1 MAWKWFWNTETKY
14 YDGEI
19 TRDTDWGGDAST
31 GNQPVSGG
39 RVQEWLKTN
48 INGRYGFLNMRFNE
62 SESMYYIEC
71 FTSEDDYKKYESDKS
86 AHENLLL
93 QSVQIPISTI
103 EGDTFTATL
112 KTSLR
117 NDADIVI
124 TDDKFEIPLNYRS
137 IKISQIGNENANYTG
152 TLVVERSTDG
162 KLWSEVATIPNILVS
177 KELNDVN
184 TYQNVEIGSY
194 LTQGKQL
201 VRVRATYDYTKD
213 DGTIRT
219 VTSGNV
225 VIGASVNKTRLE
237 LVLRTNYEQPI
248 PSKDVNGNANPF
260 SVTYGVYGSV
270 KKTMYVR
277 ITGSTGVVT
286 EEPLAYELGAE
297 VDSTNK
303 TISVAEDAAYGYMT
317 HGIKKVEAWL
327 ECDNGLGETL
337 KSDVL
342 VNRFMVVNPDTPN
355 ANLTKPY
362 LMLQNVD
369 SEIDNFVQA
378 EVAEYAVYSPSGEDV
393 NVAFLL
399 TEYAKDYESTGA
411 PEYFRLETSVK
422 PNTANSLLTTVEIE
436 AENDADALDIYNT
449 YFRVRRIVGDTS
461 TDFMR
466 ESMGEASYLVQ
477 VDNTNAFTPV
487 TGATFLLNPKVR
499 NNNEENPLRILNAKN
514 NNAEVESVWTNAD
527 LINGMWVTA
536 SDGQKVL
543 RIMAGSTL
551 EIKKNVWSQFLTNP
565 NSSLTFEIDCKVSN
579 VTNTTDPIISMFSG
593 SVNDFKGLKMNAL
606 EGWLMNGS
614 NRTKND
620 CLFAWDE
627 DVRTHFSFNLN
638 HQVTPNK
645 GDVRYSAE
653 DASKANGSFALARV
667 LVNGDC
673 VREMKYS
680 TTDVEEWGA
689 TQNSSI
695 IIGNSGADID
705 IYSIRMYEGKQL
717 EMVDIMNRNYKAS
730 LPTAAAKVEL
740 DRKNNLLEG
749 GRISL
754 EKSKNAGL
762 NCMVWHGVLPYKND
776 SSEQTGWYEYFRYDE
791 YGNYLPELS
800 GTNCKATKSLSVKGQ
815 GSTAKTYYDWNQQ
828 DDNSKIKATIQVA
841 LGDFHESI
849 NVRVE
854 GNVAY
859 IKGGNLGKNFPLEET
874 EVEYPYSNGM
884 VTVPDG
890 WIDGNG
896 KYRGMGYMVAEGTSL
911 AQKKVIKINYAS
923 SMQSH
928 LIGACTTYDLL
939 HRKVVGATP
948 LQQNVPTAVSA
959 KHMEPFMLFNEDGG
973 ATYFKGMGTYG
984 AGKADKAS
992 WGFVKKKMPMY
1003 ALIEGSDNNYPMTGF
1018 RVPFDKNTAVYSCE
1032 DEGWLYNGQQS
1043 WDFDLGNTFDLEGS
1057 TDEDGY
1063 SYMMSDKYKEAPT
1076 KLVRDK
1082 WADIHNFIY
1091 LHSSNLKY
1099 YDGTFAQ
1106 FKNSKEAEDVNF
1118 KYWCTADSNL
1128 YLYRYDYIN
1137 KEWIHSGLLNRDT
1150 YKQVSLKSD
1159 VMTAKAY
1166 TTWVNG
1172 GTGDYDALNEAF
1184 IAARVAHMR
1193 KYLKFF
1199 FNEKSLQFCY
1209 CYVLGL
1215 MAGTDNSDKNTYYK
1229 IDPYAVSIP
1238 QDNDFASWFANQYG
1252 KSFDFSAI
1260 HQVEMDGDDMDSILR
1275 TNNNSHQTKP
1285 YYIDRLH
1292 PYADDNPNEC
1302 LYEGMNNQLFNFVER
1317 AYEGTHELSAV
1328 MNELMIAA
1336 TELITDEDVKNGLV
1350 GGKSLW
1356 GFFNKYFF
1364 NVQRYFPQIAYLEQA
1379 RIRYEFPELLGYIS
1393 SGGGAR
1399 SIRPI
1404 TQSLGSQLQNELQYV
1419 NQRVIYMTSYAGFGA
1434 WGGDTTHSI
1443 GLADANETF
1452 GFMPAALPDGSAAS
1466 YTFTIKPHQYIYPS
1480 FYEGQTF
1487 TQTHKRTSPK
1497 ETCTFSFTQ
1506 SYTSGDTGVGI
1517 CGVNY
1522 ISDLGNLTNMSITT
1536 ALIIGGKRLT
1546 NVQSTYNGGC
1556 FRPSSITL
1564 NALNIRE
1571 LYLEPRGVNIS
1582 LDCSGLIRMSSL
1594 IASWNVSSIIVP
1606 ESSNLKKIHFS
1617 NSMKKLK
1624 LENVPNLETYTFVP
1638 SIRYGNFI
1646 EFYIG
1651 KNVGTN
1657 TGLSFKNEVF
1667 ALYQNQINSGNKLQ
1681 SIHVENIDWDNF
1693 DAEALAWLAD
1703 RPTCELYGRIG
1714 IAEGSNEYQTAVTW
1728 DMKNKF
1734 IKKFGDIDTGNG
1746 DLTLEYRK
1754 RNFEA
1759 STAKIKGNFF
1769 VDDYIV
1775 RDKGYNDV
1783 ETFDFSVTPES
1794 TYMNTQTKIQF
1805 SLEGGNTSAYSM
1817 SADGK
1822 LSVNV
1827 YQLSDKQ
1834 NFATIKAAVTQYEN
1848 GSFVTENVTKKIE
1861 IWLRPAQL
1869 GDVVYYDGSYS
1880 SVDEYDSIEKTVVG
1894 VCCYVAPRYTDTT
1907 SEHNRGDIVD
1917 ELFDPNDIMQRL
1929 MVSVDYVGSQ
1939 KTYEGRT
1946 TVVWQGGV
1954 YTFNSSQKTDDLHTT
1969 KADGTIQPARMNGKD
1984 LAVIEPLI
1992 EYREF
1997 GTTGDAISDSTF
2009 RSESS
2014 ELEILNNGFVVKP
2027 ATYVAFDSLA
2037 YGEPSDYKNR
2047 RTLQNSDSEWY
2058 ACVSDYYKRFANGVN
2073 MVHSSYAAML
2083 KIIAHRNSIIRGE
2096 GTSYI
2101 DNFKDENGVPMYI
2114 GLFKPSTEN
2123 RTSTSDNVADSVIS
2137 VWSYFKETYGETNWF
2152 KWGQLLFPVFSA
2164 AYEYEPSV
2172 KKNDV
2177 LLDKFKANNWFL
2189 PSGHIMA
2196 RFYWYKSKG
2205 NDSTQNIFSKAI
2217 KKGVMK
2223 EFANSGYHAIPV
2235 RFMWHTWYQVN
2246 FGNGKSGMTGR
2257 YETFQCRPI
2266 CAF

>member
-1 MAWKWFWNTETKY
+1 MVVTEGSFKVGFNFRAVRNSNGQQLNEGALGTLTIQRSTNNGVNW
-14 YDGEI
+14 DVVGTIHNALRSREPDDTTTTQDIDLGEYLVQ
-19 TRDTDWGGDAST
+19 
-31 GNQPVSGG
+31 GNQM
-39 RVQEWLKTN
+39 L
-48 INGRYGFLNMRFNE
+48 
-62 SESMYYIEC
+62 
-71 FTSEDDYKKYESDKS
+71 
-86 AHENLLL
+86 
-93 QSVQIPISTI
+93 
-103 EGDTFTATL
+103 
-112 KTSLR
+112 
-117 NDADIVI
+117 
-124 TDDKFEIPLNYRS
+124 
-137 IKISQIGNENANYTG
+137 
-152 TLVVERSTDG
+152 
-162 KLWSEVATIPNILVS
+162 
-177 KELNDVN
+177 
-184 TYQNVEIGSY
+184 
-194 LTQGKQL
+194 
-201 VRVRATYDYTKD
+201 RVRASYEYE
-213 DGTIRT
+213 DGI
-219 VTSGNV
+219 SGEKRNV
-225 VIGASVNKTRLE
+225 VSSWVTVGASVTKTRLE

-270 KKTMYVR
+270 KKTLYVR
-277 ITGSTGVVT
+277 ILGSTGITT

-303 TISVAEDAAYGYMT
+303 TISVVEDAAYGYMT
-317 HGIKKVEAWL
+317 HGVKKVEAWL

-337 KSDVL
+337 KSEVL

-355 ANLTKPY
+355 ADLTKPY

-378 EVAEYAVYSPSGEDV
+378 EIAEYAVYSPSGEDV

-399 TEYAKDYESTGA
+399 TEYARDYESTGA

-449 YFRVRRIVGDTS
+449 YFRVRRLVGEVS

-466 ESMGEASYLVQ
+466 ESTGEASYLVQ

-551 EIKKNVWSQFLTNP
+551 EIKKNVWAQFLTNP

-579 VTNTTDPIISMFSG
+579 VTNTTDPIINMFSG

-800 GTNCKATKSLSVKGQ
+800 GTNCKETKSLSVKGQ

-849 NVRVE
+849 SVRVE
-854 GNVAY
+854 GSVAY

-948 LQQNVPTAVSA
+948 LQQHVPTAVSA

-984 AGKADKAS
+984 AGKADKVS

-1018 RVPFDKNTAVYSCE
+1018 RVPFDRLTAVYNCE

-1063 SYMMSDKYKEAPT
+1063 SYVMSDKYKEAPT

-1091 LHSSNLKY
+1091 LHSGNLKY

-1137 KEWIHSGLLNRDT
+1137 KEWIHSGLLDGED

-1166 TTWVNG
+1166 TTWVSG

-1193 KYLKFF
+1193 KYIKFF

-1209 CYVLGL
+1209 CYVLSL
-1215 MAGTDNSDKNTYYK
+1215 LAGTDNSDKNTYYK

-1238 QDNDFASWFANQYG
+1238 QDNEFASWFADQYG
-1252 KSFDFSAI
+1252 KDFDFSAI

-1292 PYADDNPNEC
+1292 PYADNAPTEC

-1364 NVQRYFPQIAYLEQA
+1364 NIQRYFPQIAYLEQA

-1452 GFMPAALPDGSAAS
+1452 GFMPAAMPDGSAAS

-1522 ISDLGNLTNMSITT
+1522 ISDLGDLGNISITT
-1536 ALIIGGKRLT
+1536 AMVVGGKRLQ
-1546 NVQSTYNGGC
+1546 VLSANGKHEG
-1556 FRPSSITL
+1556 FKPTSITI
-1564 NALNIRE
+1564 NAKHL
-1571 LYLEPRGVNIS
+1571 LQLEIGPRGNS
-1582 LDCSGLIRMSSL
+1582 LAIDCSNLIRASL
-1594 IASWNVSSIIVP
+1594 IHLDWNVNKVVFP
-1606 ESSNLKKIHFS
+1606 ESYNLTQLRIMCNLTSFVI
-1617 NSMKKLK
+1617 N
-1624 LENVPNLETYTFVP
+1624 NTPNLNYVRHINIASRFGKYT
-1638 SIRYGNFI
+1638 NF
-1646 EFYIG
+1646 YVG
-1651 KNVGTN
+1651 KNVGTKTN
-1657 TGLSFKNEVF
+1657 YSF
-1667 ALYQNQINSGNKLQ
+1667 Q
-1681 SIHVENIDWDNF
+1681 
-1693 DAEALAWLAD
+1693 
-1703 RPTCELYGRIG
+1703 
-1714 IAEGSNEYQTAVTW
+1714 
-1728 DMKNKF
+1728 
-1734 IKKFGDIDTGNG
+1734 
-1746 DLTLEYRK
+1746 
-1754 RNFEA
+1754 
-1759 STAKIKGNFF
+1759 
-1769 VDDYIV
+1769 
-1775 RDKGYNDV
+1775 
-1783 ETFDFSVTPES
+1783 
-1794 TYMNTQTKIQF
+1794 
-1805 SLEGGNTSAYSM
+1805 
-1817 SADGK
+1817 
-1822 LSVNV
+1822 
-1827 YQLSDKQ
+1827 
-1834 NFATIKAAVTQYEN
+1834 
-1848 GSFVTENVTKKIE
+1848 
-1861 IWLRPAQL
+1861 
-1869 GDVVYYDGSYS
+1869 
-1880 SVDEYDSIEKTVVG
+1880 
-1894 VCCYVAPRYTDTT
+1894 
-1907 SEHNRGDIVD
+1907 
-1917 ELFDPNDIMQRL
+1917 
-1929 MVSVDYVGSQ
+1929 
-1939 KTYEGRT
+1939 
-1946 TVVWQGGV
+1946 
-1954 YTFNSSQKTDDLHTT
+1954 
-1969 KADGTIQPARMNGKD
+1969 
-1984 LAVIEPLI
+1984 
-1992 EYREF
+1992 
-1997 GTTGDAISDSTF
+1997 
-2009 RSESS
+2009 
-2014 ELEILNNGFVVKP
+2014 
-2027 ATYVAFDSLA
+2027 
-2037 YGEPSDYKNR
+2037 
-2047 RTLQNSDSEWY
+2047 
-2058 ACVSDYYKRFANGVN
+2058 
-2073 MVHSSYAAML
+2073 
-2083 KIIAHRNSIIRGE
+2083 
-2096 GTSYI
+2096 
-2101 DNFKDENGVPMYI
+2101 
-2114 GLFKPSTEN
+2114 
-2123 RTSTSDNVADSVIS
+2123 
-2137 VWSYFKETYGETNWF
+2137 
-2152 KWGQLLFPVFSA
+2152 
-2164 AYEYEPSV
+2164 
-2172 KKNDV
+2172 
-2177 LLDKFKANNWFL
+2177 
-2189 PSGHIMA
+2189 
-2196 RFYWYKSKG
+2196 
-2205 NDSTQNIFSKAI
+2205 
-2217 KKGVMK
+2217 
-2223 EFANSGYHAIPV
+2223 
-2235 RFMWHTWYQVN
+2235 
-2246 FGNGKSGMTGR
+2246 
-2257 YETFQCRPI
+2257 
-2266 CAF
+2266 

>member
-14 YDGEI
+14 YDEEI
-19 TRDTDWGGDAST
+19 TRDTDWGGDEST
-31 GNQPVSGG
+31 DKQPVSGG
-39 RVQEWLKTN
+39 RVQEWLKN
-48 INGRYGFLNMRFNE
+48 EINGKYGVIRVSKETDQYSYYSLEMFSTKEDEALYDSDNE
-62 SESMYYIEC
+62 
-71 FTSEDDYKKYESDKS
+71 TYKDRMTKVTIPIP
-86 AHENLLL
+86 
-93 QSVQIPISTI
+93 SVQGEPYSAYLTTPIPQNDLVVAEDSFKVGFNFRAVRNSNGQQLN
-103 EGDTFTATL
+103 EGAL
-112 KTSLR
+112 
-117 NDADIVI
+117 
-124 TDDKFEIPLNYRS
+124 
-137 IKISQIGNENANYTG
+137 G
-152 TLVVERSTDG
+152 TLTIQRSTNNGVNWDVIG
-162 KLWSEVATIPNILVS
+162 TIPNALRSVEPDDTTTTQDIDLGEYLV
-177 KELNDVN
+177 
-184 TYQNVEIGSY
+184 
-194 LTQGKQL
+194 QGNQML
-201 VRVRATYDYTKD
+201 RVRASYEYEDS
-213 DGTIRT
+213 I
-219 VTSGNV
+219 SGEKRNV
-225 VIGASVNKTRLE
+225 VSSWVTVGASVTKTRLE

-260 SVTYGVYGSV
+260 SITYGVYGSV
-270 KKTMYVR
+270 KKTLYVR
-277 ITGSTGVVT
+277 ILGSTGITT

-317 HGIKKVEAWL
+317 HGVKKVEAWL

-342 VNRFMVVNPDTPN
+342 INRFMVVNPDTPN
-355 ANLTKPY
+355 ADLAKPY
-362 LMLQNVD
+362 LLLQNVD

-378 EVAEYAVYSPSGEDV
+378 EIAQYAVYSPSGEDV

-399 TEYAKDYESTGA
+399 TEYARDYESTGA

-449 YFRVRRIVGDTS
+449 YFRVRRIVGDAS

-466 ESMGEASYLVQ
+466 ESTGETSYLVQ

-543 RIMAGSTL
+543 RIMAGTTL
-551 EIKKNVWSQFLTNP
+551 EIKKNVWAQFLTNP

-579 VTNTTDPIISMFSG
+579 VTNTTDPIVNMFSG

-705 IYSIRMYEGKQL
+705 IYSIRIYEGKQL
-717 EMVDIMNRNYKAS
+717 EMIDIMNRNYKAS

-849 NVRVE
+849 SVRVE
-854 GNVAY
+854 GDVAY

-874 EVEYPYSNGM
+874 EVEYPYANGM

-896 KYRGMGYMVAEGTSL
+896 KYRGMGYMVSEGTSL

-948 LQQNVPTAVSA
+948 LQQHVPTAVSA
-959 KHMEPFMLFNEDGG
+959 KHMEPFMFFNEDGG

-984 AGKADKAS
+984 AGKADKIS
-992 WGFVKKKMPMY
+992 WGFTKKKMPMY

-1043 WDFDLGNTFDLEGS
+1043 WDFDLGNAFDLEGS

-1063 SYMMSDKYKEAPT
+1063 SYIMSDKYKEAPT
-1076 KLVRDK
+1076 KLIRDK

-1137 KEWIHSGLLNRDT
+1137 KEWIHSGLLDGET

-1166 TTWVNG
+1166 TTWVSG
-1172 GTGDYDALNEAF
+1172 GTGDYEALNEAF

-1193 KYLKFF
+1193 KYIKFF

-1209 CYVLGL
+1209 CYVLSL
-1215 MAGTDNSDKNTYYK
+1215 LAGTDNSDKNTYYK

-1238 QDNDFASWFANQYG
+1238 QDNEFASWFADQYG
-1252 KSFDFSAI
+1252 KDFDFSAI
-1260 HQVEMDGDDMDSILR
+1260 HQVTMDGDDMDSILR

-1452 GFMPAALPDGSAAS
+1452 GFMPAAMPDGSAAS

-1522 ISDLGNLTNMSITT
+1522 ISDLGDLYNVSVTT
-1536 ALIIGGKRLT
+1536 AMIISGKRLT
-1546 NVQSTYNGGC
+1546 RIQVRKTGGA
-1556 FRPSSITL
+1556 FRPNSVII
-1564 NALNIRE
+1564 NAVNIKLLNIERTTHGVG
-1571 LYLEPRGVNIS
+1571 LDLSKLLRLEEVTV
-1582 LDCSGLIRMSSL
+1582 LDTI
-1594 IASWNVSSIIVP
+1594 SSIIFP
-1606 ESSNLKKIHFS
+1606 ESSNLKVLKLSSPIS
-1617 NSMKKLK
+1617 SIKLK
-1624 LENVPNLETYTFVP
+1624 NLPNLRTLTSNNNAYIHARITDL
-1638 SIRYGNFI
+1638 
-1646 EFYIG
+1646 YIG

-1657 TGLSFKNEVF
+1657 TNFKDRYNYIKSTYDAKTSYTV
-1667 ALYQNQINSGNKLQ
+1667 KLQ
-1681 SIHVENIDWDNF
+1681 SVHIEDIDWKDV
-1693 DAEALAWLAD
+1693 DVEMLDWLSD
-1703 RPTCELYGRIG
+1703 TPTCELYGRIG
-1714 IAEGSNEYQTAVTW
+1714 IAEGTNEYQTAVTW

-1794 TYMNTQTKIQF
+1794 QYMNTQTKIQF

-1817 SADGK
+1817 NADGK

-1848 GSFVTENVTKKIE
+1848 GSLVTENVTKKIE
-1861 IWLRPAQL
+1861 IWLRPAQV
-1869 GDVVYYDGSYS
+1869 GDVVYYDGSYG
-1880 SVDEYDSIEKTVVG
+1880 DYDDYDGAKTIVG
-1894 VCCYVAPRYTDTT
+1894 VCCYIAPRNKDG
-1907 SEHNRGDIVD
+1907 SIFEGR
-1917 ELFDPNDIMQRL
+1917 FDVNDVQQRL
-1929 MVSVDYVGSQ
+1929 MLSAHP
-1939 KTYEGRT
+1939 KETK
-1946 TVVWQGGV
+1946 VWGITSRGL
-1954 YTFNSSQKTDDLHTT
+1954 NSTDDLQTY
-1969 KADGTIQPARMNGKD
+1969 DNSGKE
-1984 LAVIEPLI
+1984 LVI
-1992 EYREF
+1992 
-1997 GTTGDAISDSTF
+1997 S
-2009 RSESS
+2009 
-2014 ELEILNNGFVVKP
+2014 K
-2027 ATYVAFDSLA
+2027 
-2037 YGEPSDYKNR
+2037 
-2047 RTLQNSDSEWY
+2047 
-2058 ACVSDYYKRFANGVN
+2058 NGVN
-2073 MVHSSYAAML
+2073 LQNTPLARKPNNISGNILTESNFISNDDDSLLDDGFAPQESKNAFGDGLSYNESSQEKQGRTITGKNDWEYLLSDFYKGKTGKMINNGYASTL
-2083 KIIAHRNSIIRGE
+2083 KIIHHRNGYISPDND
-2096 GTSYI
+2096 GTSLI
-2101 DNFKDENGVPMYI
+2101 DNFTNSDGSRMNI
-2114 GLFKPSTEN
+2114 HLFKPMKREMVSELFSLSECITAVQAYFRDEYQSTN
-2123 RTSTSDNVADSVIS
+2123 PN
-2137 VWSYFKETYGETNWF
+2137 
-2152 KWGQLLFPVFSA
+2152 KWQQLLYPAASSA
-2164 AYEYEPSV
+2164 YAYEPIV
-2172 KKNDV
+2172 KTKEKLSEKFV
-2177 LLDKFKANNWFL
+2177 LHNWFL
-2189 PSGHIMA
+2189 PPVGIIARMA
-2196 RFYWYKSKG
+2196 WYNIKEQRFKKVLDAGIITLDGSYSSITTETERSYHRF
-2205 NDSTQNIFSKAI
+2205 NISQLRI
-2217 KKGVMK
+2217 YG
-2223 EFANSGYHAIPV
+2223 
-2235 RFMWHTWYQVN
+2235 QVN
-2246 FGNGKSGMTGR
+2246 FYGDVVHPM
-2257 YETFQCRPI
+2257 

>member
-14 YDGEI
+14 YDEEI
-19 TRDTDWGGDAST
+19 TRDTDWGGDEST
-31 GNQPVSGG
+31 GGLAVSGG
-39 RVQEWLKTN
+39 RVQAWLKN
-48 INGRYGFLNMRFNE
+48 EINGKFGIIRMSSTINE
-62 SESMYYIEC
+62 QNFYSLEMFS
-71 FTSEDDYKKYESDKS
+71 TKEDEELYDSDNEKYADLVRK
-86 AHENLLL
+86 
-93 QSVQIPISTI
+93 VTIPISTVQ
-103 EGDTFTATL
+103 GDSFTAMLSTKL
-112 KTSLR
+112 PQ
-117 NDADIVI
+117 NNIVV
-124 TDDKFEIPLNYRS
+124 TDGKLEVGFNYRS
-137 IKISQIGNENANYTG
+137 IRYTQGQASNEGALG
-152 TLVVERSTDG
+152 TLNIQRSTNNGSTWDSVG
-162 KLWSEVATIPNILVS
+162 SIPNVLRSNEPTDTTTMQEVD
-177 KELNDVN
+177 L
-184 TYQNVEIGSY
+184 GGF

-201 VRVRATYDYTKD
+201 IRVRASYEYEDTASGDKKTMNS
-213 DGTIRT
+213 TW
-219 VTSGNV
+219 VT
-225 VIGASVNKTRLE
+225 IGASVTQTSLK
-237 LVLRTNYEQPI
+237 LVLMSNYEQPI
-248 PSKDVNGNANPF
+248 PSKDVNGNVNPF

-270 KKTMYVR
+270 KKTLYVR

-286 EEPLAYELGAE
+286 EEPLSYDLGAD

-303 TISVAEDAAYGYMT
+303 TISVMEDAAYGYMT
-317 HGIKKVEAWL
+317 HGVKKVEAWL

-355 ANLTKPY
+355 ADLTKPY
-362 LMLQNVD
+362 LLLQNVD

-378 EVAEYAVYSPSGEDV
+378 EVAQYAVYSPSGEDV

-399 TEYAKDYESTGA
+399 TEYARDYESTGA
-411 PEYFRLETSVK
+411 SEYFRLETSVK

-449 YFRVRRIVGDTS
+449 YFRVRRIVGDVS

-466 ESMGEASYLVQ
+466 ESTGETSYLVQ

-543 RIMAGSTL
+543 RIMAGTTL
-551 EIKKNVWSQFLTNP
+551 EIKKNVWAQFLTNP
-565 NSSLTFEIDCKVSN
+565 NSSLTFDIDCKVSN
-579 VTNTTDPIISMFSG
+579 VTNTTDPIINMFSG

-791 YGNYLPELS
+791 YGNYLPEFS
-800 GTNCKATKSLSVKGQ
+800 GTNCKETKSLSVKGQ

-841 LGDFHESI
+841 IDNFHNSFEIS
-849 NVRVE
+849 E
-854 GNVAY
+854 PYEKDGKQYVA
-859 IKGGNLGKNFPLEET
+859 IIGGNLGKNFPLEET
-874 EVEYPYSNGM
+874 EGEYPYENGY

-896 KYRGMGYMVAEGTSL
+896 KYRGMGYMVAEGTPL

-939 HRKVVGATP
+939 HRRVVGATP
-948 LQQNVPTAVSA
+948 LQQHVPTAVSA
-959 KHMEPFMLFNEDGG
+959 KHMEPFMFFNEDGG

-984 AGKADKAS
+984 AGKADKVS

-1057 TDEDGY
+1057 NDEDGY
-1063 SYMMSDKYKEAPT
+1063 SYIMSDKYKEAPT

-1091 LHSSNLKY
+1091 LHSGNLKY

-1137 KEWIHSGLLNRDT
+1137 KEWIHSGLLDGED

-1166 TTWVNG
+1166 TTWVSG
-1172 GTGDYDALNEAF
+1172 GTGDYEALNEAF

-1193 KYLKFF
+1193 KYIKFF

-1209 CYVLGL
+1209 CYVLSL
-1215 MAGTDNSDKNTYYK
+1215 LAGTDNSDKNTYYK

-1238 QDNDFASWFANQYG
+1238 QDNEFASWFAAEYG
-1252 KSFDFSAI
+1252 KDFDFSAI
-1260 HQVEMDGDDMDSILR
+1260 HQVTMDGDDMDSILR

-1292 PYADDNPNEC
+1292 PYADDNLNEC

-1419 NQRVIYMTSYAGFGA
+1419 NQRVIYMTSFAGFGA

-1497 ETCTFSFTQ
+1497 DTCTFSFTQ

-1522 ISDLGNLTNMSITT
+1522 ISDLGDLGNMSITT
-1536 ALIIGGKRLT
+1536 ALIISGKRLT
-1546 NVQSTYNGGC
+1546 KINASYISGY
-1556 FRPSSITL
+1556 FRPSSVSVNSTNVTYLRILKPGSDIEL
-1564 NALNIRE
+1564 N
-1571 LYLEPRGVNIS
+1571 
-1582 LDCSGLIRMSSL
+1582 CSNLIRL
-1594 IASWNVSSIIVP
+1594 TNLETGWSIQKVIFP
-1606 ESSNLKKIHFS
+1606 ESSNLKEI
-1617 NSMKKLK
+1617 KLDTYIFDFNIK
-1624 LENVPNLETYTFVP
+1624 NIPNLRLFQPNKARLVN
-1638 SIRYGNFI
+1638 IQRV
-1646 EFYIG
+1646 YIG
-1651 KNVGTN
+1651 ENVGTN
-1657 TGLSFKNEVF
+1657 TNYSFEGFVKEI
-1667 ALYQNQINSGNKLQ
+1667 YSRQNNNYHTLTN
-1681 SIHVENIDWDNF
+1681 IHVENIDWANI
-1693 DAEALAWLAD
+1693 DAEMVSWLSD
-1703 RPTCELYGRIG
+1703 TPTCELYGRIG
-1714 IAEGSNEYQTAVTW
+1714 IAEGTNEYQTAVTW
-1728 DMKNKF
+1728 DLKNKF

-1746 DLTLEYRK
+1746 DLTLDYRK

-1805 SLEGGNTSAYSM
+1805 SLEDGSTEAYSM

-1848 GSFVTENVTKKIE
+1848 GSFVTESLSKKIE
-1861 IWLRPAQL
+1861 IWNRPAQV
-1869 GDVVYYDGSYS
+1869 GDVVYYDGSYGS
-1880 SVDEYDSIEKTVVG
+1880 AEEYDEGGKTAVG
-1894 VCCYVAPRYTDTT
+1894 VCYYIAPRNADG
-1907 SEHNRGDIVD
+1907 SINAAFHN
-1917 ELFDPNDIMQRL
+1917 PNDKMTRL
-1929 MVSVDYVGSQ
+1929 AFGLKYLVASSDTITYDRWYGGPDSFLGSDSRGIYYIDETGVRKGLSIDEGKTTIYDIPNNRNLLFSPTSGVNCSEDSFRDYSDFGMTNDGFKPFAADTVFGDGFAYKESVELVNERTVNALIADLASDQYKNGEVINSGYA
-1939 KTYEGRT
+1939 KT
-1946 TVVWQGGV
+1946 
-1954 YTFNSSQKTDDLHTT
+1954 LHTIAFRNKILQKGFKELGLESDT
-1969 KADGTIQPARMNGKD
+1969 KHFHIPRGENEIYELVQAMSNLEEWVKSADGLSETVYFRKWTELYFPYASICYAYQPSNLKNGETLSEKLKKHNWFAATTGLHARMVYYLYDVKNNPKKLRVDGIFK
-1984 LAVIEPLI
+1984 PLI
-1992 EYREF
+1992 DKGVFEPPLWE
-1997 GTTGDAISDSTF
+1997 DNEAIALAGSTELNTDSF
-2009 RSESS
+2009 
-2014 ELEILNNGFVVKP
+2014 NVV
-2027 ATYVAFDSLA
+2027 
-2037 YGEPSDYKNR
+2037 
-2047 RTLQNSDSEWY
+2047 
-2058 ACVSDYYKRFANGVN
+2058 
-2073 MVHSSYAAML
+2073 
-2083 KIIAHRNSIIRGE
+2083 
-2096 GTSYI
+2096 YI
-2101 DNFKDENGVPMYI
+2101 DNGSISNSPKGTTRRI
-2114 GLFKPSTEN
+2114 WAT
-2123 RTSTSDNVADSVIS
+2123 VA
-2137 VWSYFKETYGETNWF
+2137 F
-2152 KWGQLLFPVFSA
+2152 
-2164 AYEYEPSV
+2164 
-2172 KKNDV
+2172 
-2177 LLDKFKANNWFL
+2177 
-2189 PSGHIMA
+2189 
-2196 RFYWYKSKG
+2196 
-2205 NDSTQNIFSKAI
+2205 
-2217 KKGVMK
+2217 
-2223 EFANSGYHAIPV
+2223 
-2235 RFMWHTWYQVN
+2235 
-2246 FGNGKSGMTGR
+2246 
-2257 YETFQCRPI
+2257 
-2266 CAF
+2266 

>member
-14 YDGEI
+14 YDEEI
-19 TRDTDWGGDAST
+19 TRDTDWGGDEST
-31 GNQPVSGG
+31 NNQPVSGG
-39 RVQEWLKTN
+39 RVQEWLKN
-48 INGRYGFLNMRFNE
+48 EINGKYGVIRISKETDQYSYYSLEMFSTKEDEALYDSNNE
-62 SESMYYIEC
+62 
-71 FTSEDDYKKYESDKS
+71 TYKDRMTKVTIPIP
-86 AHENLLL
+86 
-93 QSVQIPISTI
+93 SVQGEPYSAYLTTPTPQNDLVVAEDSFKVGFNFRAVRNSNGQQLN
-103 EGDTFTATL
+103 EGAL
-112 KTSLR
+112 
-117 NDADIVI
+117 
-124 TDDKFEIPLNYRS
+124 
-137 IKISQIGNENANYTG
+137 G
-152 TLVVERSTDG
+152 TLTIQRSTNNGVNWDVVG
-162 KLWSEVATIPNILVS
+162 TIPNALRSMEPDDTTTTQDVDLGEYLV
-177 KELNDVN
+177 
-184 TYQNVEIGSY
+184 
-194 LTQGKQL
+194 QGNQML
-201 VRVRATYDYTKD
+201 RVRASYEYEDS
-213 DGTIRT
+213 I
-219 VTSGNV
+219 SGEKRNV
-225 VIGASVNKTRLE
+225 VSSWVTVGASVTKTRLE

-248 PSKDVNGNANPF
+248 PSKDVNGNVNPF

-286 EEPLAYELGAE
+286 EEPLSYELGAE

-303 TISVAEDAAYGYMT
+303 TISVVEDAAYGYMT
-317 HGIKKVEAWL
+317 HGVKKVEAWL

-355 ANLTKPY
+355 ADLTKPY

-378 EVAEYAVYSPSGEDV
+378 EVAQYAVYSPSGEDV

-399 TEYAKDYESTGA
+399 TEYAKDYETSGA

-449 YFRVRRIVGDTS
+449 YFRVRRIVGDVS

-466 ESMGEASYLVQ
+466 ESTGETSYLVQ

-551 EIKKNVWSQFLTNP
+551 EIKKNVWAQFLTNP

-579 VTNTTDPIISMFSG
+579 VTNTTDPIINMFSG

-717 EMVDIMNRNYKAS
+717 EMIDIMNRNYKAS

-740 DRKNNLLEG
+740 DRNNNLLEG

-776 SSEQTGWYEYFRYDE
+776 SSEQTGWYEYFRYDAQ
-791 YGNYLPELS
+791 GNYLPELS
-800 GTNCKATKSLSVKGQ
+800 GTNCKETKSLSVKGQ

-849 NVRVE
+849 SVRVE

-874 EVEYPYSNGM
+874 EVEYPYANGM

-959 KHMEPFMLFNEDGG
+959 KHMEPFMFFNEDGG

-984 AGKADKAS
+984 AGKADKVS

-1063 SYMMSDKYKEAPT
+1063 SYNMSDKYKEAPT
-1076 KLVRDK
+1076 KLIRDK

-1091 LHSSNLKY
+1091 LHSGNLKY

-1137 KEWIHSGLLNRDT
+1137 KEWIHSGLLDGED

-1166 TTWVNG
+1166 TTWVSG
-1172 GTGDYDALNEAF
+1172 GTGDYEALNEAF

-1193 KYLKFF
+1193 KYIKFF

-1209 CYVLGL
+1209 CYVLSL
-1215 MAGTDNSDKNTYYK
+1215 LAGTDNSDKNTYYK

-1238 QDNDFASWFANQYG
+1238 QDNEFASWFTDQYG
-1252 KSFDFSAI
+1252 KDFDFSAI

-1328 MNELMIAA
+1328 MNEIMIAA

-1364 NVQRYFPQIAYLEQA
+1364 NIQRYFPQIAYLEQA

-1452 GFMPAALPDGSAAS
+1452 GFMPAAMPDGSAAS

-1522 ISDLGNLTNMSITT
+1522 ISDLGDLGNISITT
-1536 ALIIGGKRLT
+1536 AMVVGGKRLQALSAIADYAGFKPT
-1546 NVQSTYNGGC
+1546 
-1556 FRPSSITL
+1556 SITI
-1564 NALNIRE
+1564 NAKHLLQLKIAPRGNGLTVDCSNLIRASSLYFDRNVVKVIFPESYNLTE
-1571 LYLEPRGVNIS
+1571 LYLMSNLASFVINNTPN
-1582 LDCSGLIRMSSL
+1582 LNYIRHAN
-1594 IASWNVSSIIVP
+1594 IAS
-1606 ESSNLKKIHFS
+1606 
-1617 NSMKKLK
+1617 
-1624 LENVPNLETYTFVP
+1624 
-1638 SIRYGNFI
+1638 RYGNYTD
-1646 EFYIG
+1646 FYVG
-1651 KNVGTN
+1651 KNVGTKTN
-1657 TGLSFKNEVF
+1657 YSFQWFVE
-1667 ALYQNQINSGNKLQ
+1667 AIINSKSTRLQ

-1693 DAEALAWLAD
+1693 DAEALSWLSE

-1714 IAEGSNEYQTAVTW
+1714 IAEGTNEYQTAVTW
-1728 DMKNKF
+1728 DLKNKF
-1734 IKKFGDIDTGNG
+1734 IKEFGDIDTGNG
-1746 DLTLEYRK
+1746 DLTLDYRK

-1759 STAKIKGNFF
+1759 STAKIKGQFF

-1775 RDKGYNDV
+1775 RDMGYNDV

-1794 TYMNTQTKIQF
+1794 QYMNTQTNIQF

-1861 IWLRPAQL
+1861 IWNRPAQL
-1869 GDVVYYDGSYS
+1869 GDVVYYDGSYES
-1880 SVDEYDSIEKTVVG
+1880 AKNYDKNTSKTPIG
-1894 VCCYVAPRYTDTT
+1894 VCLFVVPKTIDGEIDT
-1907 SEHNRGDIVD
+1907 
-1917 ELFDPNDIMQRL
+1917 ELFNPNDKQSRL
-1929 MVSVDYVGSQ
+1929 MICVEELSCLISGSLVEMFPWGPEIRSMSGYTSNGIEIRNILDILDIS
-1939 KTYEGRT
+1939 KLGFTHIKEDIRDDESYNEGFKLFPWNTAGGDGFAYQETKDGIYDRT
-1946 TVVWQGGV
+1946 L
-1954 YTFNSSQKTDDLHTT
+1954 TDSLS
-1969 KADGTIQPARMNGKD
+1969 N
-1984 LAVIEPLI
+1984 LASEQ
-1992 EYREF
+1992 YK
-1997 GTTGDAISDSTF
+1997 TGD
-2009 RSESS
+2009 
-2014 ELEILNNGFVVKP
+2014 VV
-2027 ATYVAFDSLA
+2027 
-2037 YGEPSDYKNR
+2037 
-2047 RTLQNSDSEWY
+2047 NSGY
-2058 ACVSDYYKRFANGVN
+2058 AKT
-2073 MVHSSYAAML
+2073 L
-2083 KIIAHRNSIIRGE
+2083 KIIKHRN
-2096 GTSYI
+2096 
-2101 DNFKDENGVPMYI
+2101 FVLQNG
-2114 GLFKPSTEN
+2114 L
-2123 RTSTSDNVADSVIS
+2123 DSVDWTKNGALPIPS
-2137 VWSYFKETYGETNWF
+2137 PSSESEYEHLEYCLNEIRELANQNHYGGSGTETDKNRWLNIYWCPASLSY
-2152 KWGQLLFPVFSA
+2152 
-2164 AYEYEPSV
+2164 AYEPV
-2172 KKNDV
+2172 NLKKGEVIN
-2177 LLDKFKANNWFL
+2177 DKFKRHNWFL
-2189 PSGHIMA
+2189 IPSGLVVRLAWWTVVAVYEEDGNVFASAID
-2196 RFYWYKSKG
+2196 KG
-2205 NDSTQNIFSKAI
+2205 LYSYPLPGRNDIWTATEGTADNVWGVHMDKGGSCNTQN
-2217 KKGVMK
+2217 
-2223 EFANSGYHAIPV
+2223 NP
-2235 RFMWHTWYQVN
+2235 
-2246 FGNGKSGMTGR
+2246 KSYNYTV
-2257 YETFQCRPI
+2257 RPI

>member
-14 YDGEI
+14 YDEEI
-19 TRDTDWGGDAST
+19 TRDTDWGGDEST
-31 GNQPVSGG
+31 GGLAVSGG
-39 RVQEWLKTN
+39 RVQAWLKN
-48 INGRYGFLNMRFNE
+48 EINGKFGIIRMSSTINE
-62 SESMYYIEC
+62 QNFYSLEMFS
-71 FTSEDDYKKYESDKS
+71 TKEDEELYDSDNEKYADLVRK
-86 AHENLLL
+86 
-93 QSVQIPISTI
+93 VTIPISTVQ
-103 EGDTFTATL
+103 GDSFTAMLSTKL
-112 KTSLR
+112 PQ
-117 NDADIVI
+117 NNIVV
-124 TDDKFEIPLNYRS
+124 TDGKLEVGFNYRS
-137 IKISQIGNENANYTG
+137 IRYTQGQASNEGALG
-152 TLVVERSTDG
+152 TLNIQRSTNNGSTWDSVG
-162 KLWSEVATIPNILVS
+162 SIPNVLRSNEPTDTTTMQEVD
-177 KELNDVN
+177 L
-184 TYQNVEIGSY
+184 GGF

-201 VRVRATYDYTKD
+201 IRVRASYEYEDTASGEKKTMNS
-213 DGTIRT
+213 TW
-219 VTSGNV
+219 VT
-225 VIGASVNKTRLE
+225 IGASVTQTSLK
-237 LVLRTNYEQPI
+237 LVLMSNYEQPI

-270 KKTMYVR
+270 KKTLYVR
-277 ITGSTGVVT
+277 ITGSTGITT
-286 EEPLAYELGAE
+286 EEPLSYDLGAD

-303 TISVAEDAAYGYMT
+303 TISVVEDAAYGYMT
-317 HGIKKVEAWL
+317 HGVKKVEAWL

-355 ANLTKPY
+355 ADLTKPY
-362 LMLQNVD
+362 LLLQNVD

-378 EVAEYAVYSPSGEDV
+378 EVAQYAVYSPSGEDV

-399 TEYAKDYESTGA
+399 TEYARDYESTGA

-449 YFRVRRIVGDTS
+449 YFRVRRIVGDVS

-466 ESMGEASYLVQ
+466 ESTGETSYLVQ

-543 RIMAGSTL
+543 RIMAGTTL
-551 EIKKNVWSQFLTNP
+551 EIKKNVWAQFLTNP

-579 VTNTTDPIISMFSG
+579 VTNTTDPIINMFSG
-593 SVNDFKGLKMNAL
+593 SANDFKGLKMNAL

-776 SSEQTGWYEYFRYDE
+776 SSEQTGWYEYFRYDAQ
-791 YGNYLPELS
+791 GNYLPELS
-800 GTNCKATKSLSVKGQ
+800 GTNCKETKSLSVKGQ

-828 DDNSKIKATIQVA
+828 DDNSKVKATIQVA
-841 LGDFHESI
+841 IDDFHNSFEISEPYEKEGKQYVSI
-849 NVRVE
+849 
-854 GNVAY
+854 
-859 IKGGNLGKNFPLEET
+859 IGGNLGKNFPLEET
-874 EVEYPYSNGM
+874 EGEYPYANGY

-896 KYRGMGYMVAEGTSL
+896 KYRGMGYMVAEGTPL

-948 LQQNVPTAVSA
+948 LQQHVPTAVSA
-959 KHMEPFMLFNEDGG
+959 KHMEPFMFFNEDGG

-984 AGKADKAS
+984 AGKADKVS

-1018 RVPFDKNTAVYSCE
+1018 RVPFDKKTAVYSCE

-1057 TDEDGY
+1057 NDEDGY
-1063 SYMMSDKYKEAPT
+1063 SYIMSDKYKEAPT

-1091 LHSSNLKY
+1091 LHSGNLKY

-1137 KEWIHSGLLNRDT
+1137 KEWIHSGLLNGED

-1166 TTWVNG
+1166 TAWVSG
-1172 GTGDYDALNEAF
+1172 GTGDYEALNDAF

-1193 KYLKFF
+1193 KYIKFF

-1209 CYVLGL
+1209 CYVLSL
-1215 MAGTDNSDKNTYYK
+1215 LAGTDNSDKNTYYK

-1238 QDNDFASWFANQYG
+1238 QDSEFASWFAAEYG
-1252 KSFDFSAI
+1252 KDFDFSAI
-1260 HQVEMDGDDMDSILR
+1260 HQVTMDGDDMDSILR

-1522 ISDLGNLTNMSITT
+1522 ISDLGDLGNVSVTT
-1536 ALIIGGKRLT
+1536 AMIISGKRLT
-1546 NVQSTYNGGC
+1546 VINASYNTGY
-1556 FRPSSITL
+1556 FRPTSIAINSL
-1564 NALNIRE
+1564 NVINLLI
-1571 LYLEPRGVNIS
+1571 EPRGNTID
-1582 LDCSGLIRMSSL
+1582 LDLSRLIRAKDMSL
-1594 IASWNVSSIIVP
+1594 SWNIRNITLP
-1606 ESSNLKKIHFS
+1606 ESSNLVRIRLSGHSTKVRLNNI
-1617 NSMKKLK
+1617 
-1624 LENVPNLETYTFVP
+1624 PNLNLFQMLPTD
-1638 SIRYGNFI
+1638 RYQSFLDV
-1646 EFYIG
+1646 YIG

-1657 TGLSFKNEVF
+1657 KNCSFKDFIHTVYVE
-1667 ALYQNQINSGNKLQ
+1667 QTKRGNKLQ

-1693 DAEALAWLAD
+1693 DAEALAWLSE

-1714 IAEGSNEYQTAVTW
+1714 IAEGTNEYQTAVTW

-1805 SLEGGNTSAYSM
+1805 SLEGGNTSVYSM

-1861 IWLRPAQL
+1861 IWNRPAQV
-1869 GDVVYYDGSYS
+1869 GDVVYYDGTYGSAE
-1880 SVDEYDSIEKTVVG
+1880 EYDEGGKTAIG
-1894 VCCYVAPRYTDTT
+1894 VCCYVAPRNADGSINATFHDPEDVMTRLVVASEEIEGSSKEEYFTDFYWGVRKLNNFDTQKSYTPYMPELQSDGSVKYVDISIDGKTPICEIPNIRHYGYIYEKVSDNAKLNEDFFLDVSDIGISNGGFKVFPANVALGT
-1907 SEHNRGDIVD
+1907 GFAYEESSTIKNERKLTGSLHELTNGDYSIDSILNLGYIQTLKIVHHRNNILKKGIPQLALNPDSEPFHIPLSYGDYS
-1917 ELFDPNDIMQRL
+1917 EM
-1929 MVSVDYVGSQ
+1929 
-1939 KTYEGRT
+1939 
-1946 TVVWQGGV
+1946 
-1954 YTFNSSQKTDDLHTT
+1954 DDL
-1969 KADGTIQPARMNGKD
+1969 
-1984 LAVIEPLI
+1984 
-1992 EYREF
+1992 
-1997 GTTGDAISDSTF
+1997 
-2009 RSESS
+2009 
-2014 ELEILNNGFVVKP
+2014 
-2027 ATYVAFDSLA
+2027 
-2037 YGEPSDYKNR
+2037 
-2047 RTLQNSDSEWY
+2047 LQCMSNI
-2058 ACVSDYYKRFANGVN
+2058 K
-2073 MVHSSYAAML
+2073 
-2083 KIIAHRNSIIRGE
+2083 
-2096 GTSYI
+2096 
-2101 DNFKDENGVPMYI
+2101 
-2114 GLFKPSTEN
+2114 
-2123 RTSTSDNVADSVIS
+2123 
-2137 VWSYFKETYGETNWF
+2137 
-2152 KWGQLLFPVFSA
+2152 KWGDNTMPDGSPEKWTHLYFPAASVCY
-2164 AYEYEPSV
+2164 AYEPTSLQKEEF
-2172 KKNDV
+2172 
-2177 LLDKFKANNWFL
+2177 LTDKFKKHNWFL
-2189 PSGHIMA
+2189 PAIGLLA
-2196 RFYWYKSKG
+2196 RIAIYSNGVNYKK
-2205 NDSTQNIFSKAI
+2205 FSKAI
-2217 KKGVMK
+2217 DKGL
-2223 EFANSGYHAIPV
+2223 YIPIGTKNQI
-2235 RFMWHTWYQVN
+2235 WSSIINYSDKSHYVN
-2246 FGNGKSGMTGR
+2246 V
-2257 YETFQCRPI
+2257 ETFEIGGAGKQSNFTVRPI

>member
-14 YDGEI
+14 YDEEI
-19 TRDTDWGGDAST
+19 TRDTDWGGDEST
-31 GNQPVSGG
+31 NNQPVSGG
-39 RVQEWLKTN
+39 RVQEWLKN
-48 INGRYGFLNMRFNE
+48 EINGKYGVIRISKETDQYSYYSLEMFSTKEDEALYDLDNE
-62 SESMYYIEC
+62 
-71 FTSEDDYKKYESDKS
+71 TYKDRMTKVTIPIP
-86 AHENLLL
+86 
-93 QSVQIPISTI
+93 SVQGEPYSAYLTTPTPQNDLVVAEDSFKVGFNFRAVRNSNGQQLN
-103 EGDTFTATL
+103 EGAL
-112 KTSLR
+112 
-117 NDADIVI
+117 
-124 TDDKFEIPLNYRS
+124 
-137 IKISQIGNENANYTG
+137 G
-152 TLVVERSTDG
+152 TLTIQRSTNNGVNWDVVG
-162 KLWSEVATIPNILVS
+162 TIPNALRSMEPDDTTTTQDVDLGEYLV
-177 KELNDVN
+177 
-184 TYQNVEIGSY
+184 
-194 LTQGKQL
+194 QGNQML
-201 VRVRATYDYTKD
+201 RVRASYEYEDS
-213 DGTIRT
+213 I
-219 VTSGNV
+219 SGEKRNV
-225 VIGASVNKTRLE
+225 VSSWVTVGASVTKTRLE

-260 SVTYGVYGSV
+260 SITYGVYGSV

-277 ITGSTGVVT
+277 ILGSTGITT
-286 EEPLAYELGAE
+286 EEPLAYELGAD

-303 TISVAEDAAYGYMT
+303 TISVMEDAAYGYMT
-317 HGIKKVEAWL
+317 HGVKKVEAWL

-355 ANLTKPY
+355 ADLTKPY
-362 LMLQNVD
+362 LLLQNVD

-378 EVAEYAVYSPSGEDV
+378 EIAQYAVYSPSGEDV

-399 TEYAKDYESTGA
+399 TEYTKDYESTGA

-449 YFRVRRIVGDTS
+449 YFRVRRLVGEVS

-466 ESMGEASYLVQ
+466 ESTGEASYLVQ

-543 RIMAGSTL
+543 RIMAGTTL
-551 EIKKNVWSQFLTNP
+551 EIKKNVWAQFLTNP

-579 VTNTTDPIISMFSG
+579 VTNTTDPIINMFSG
-593 SVNDFKGLKMNAL
+593 STNDFKGLKMNAL

-689 TQNSSI
+689 AQNSSI

-800 GTNCKATKSLSVKGQ
+800 GTNCKETKSLSVKGQ

-849 NVRVE
+849 SVRVE

-874 EVEYPYSNGM
+874 EVEYPYANGY

-984 AGKADKAS
+984 AGKADKVS

-1057 TDEDGY
+1057 NDEDGY
-1063 SYMMSDKYKEAPT
+1063 SYIMSDKYKEAPT
-1076 KLVRDK
+1076 KLIRDK
-1082 WADIHNFIY
+1082 WADICNFIY
-1091 LHSSNLKY
+1091 LHSGNLKY

-1118 KYWCTADSNL
+1118 KYWCTADNNL

-1137 KEWIHSGLLNRDT
+1137 KEWVHSGLLDGED

-1166 TTWVNG
+1166 TTWASA

-1193 KYLKFF
+1193 KFIKFF

-1209 CYVLGL
+1209 CYVLSL
-1215 MAGTDNSDKNTYYK
+1215 LAGTDNSDKNTYYK

-1238 QDNDFASWFANQYG
+1238 QDNEFASWFTDQYG
-1252 KSFDFSAI
+1252 KDFDFSAI

-1336 TELITDEDVKNGLV
+1336 TELITDEDVKNGLI

-1364 NVQRYFPQIAYLEQA
+1364 NIQRYFPQIAYLEQA

-1452 GFMPAALPDGSAAS
+1452 GFMPAAMPDGSAAS

-1522 ISDLGNLTNMSITT
+1522 ISDLGDLGNVSITT
-1536 ALIIGGKRLT
+1536 ALIISGKRLVKILASS
-1546 NVQSTYNGGC
+1546 NDGR
-1556 FRPSSITL
+1556 FKPSSINL
-1564 NALNIRE
+1564 NTNNCTSLDVS
-1571 LYLEPRGVNIS
+1571 PRGAALEINTS
-1582 LDCSGLIRMSSL
+1582 NLIRATRL
-1594 IASWNVSSIIVP
+1594 IFRWNVIGVIFP
-1606 ESSNLKKIHFS
+1606 ESSNLS
-1617 NSMKKLK
+1617 NIYLDARIKKLK
-1624 LENVPNLETYTFVP
+1624 LNNIPNLESFEMVKIY
-1638 SIRYGNFI
+1638 SRYNIYEEIFI
-1646 EFYIG
+1646 G
-1651 KNVGTN
+1651 RNVGTDKNYSFQSFVN
-1657 TGLSFKNEVF
+1657 TVF
-1667 ALYQNQINSGNKLQ
+1667 SQQSKADSKLQ

-1693 DAEALAWLAD
+1693 DAEALAWLSE

-1714 IAEGSNEYQTAVTW
+1714 IAEGTNEYQTAVTW

-1861 IWLRPAQL
+1861 IWNRPAQV
-1869 GDVVYYDGSYS
+1869 GDVVYYDGSYGS
-1880 SVDEYDSIEKTVVG
+1880 ADEYDEGGKTAVG
-1894 VCCYVAPRYTDTT
+1894 VCCYVAPRNADGSIDEKFHDPYDVQTRIAVSITQIISTILKSGSYEAWASQIASYWSGMEGYAVFYYENQSDGSVVIKNFLKPSGSYLADVPNIPGIGNSSSGLYDENGNVTEFLTEKSFVDTSDEGMKNGGFKLFQEDKAAYTGFSYNGSLNRRNQCTLSLET
-1907 SEHNRGDIVD
+1907 SELTISYKQGDVVNKGYAD
-1917 ELFDPNDIMQRL
+1917 TL
-1929 MVSVDYVGSQ
+1929 
-1939 KTYEGRT
+1939 KT
-1946 TVVWQGGV
+1946 
-1954 YTFNSSQKTDDLHTT
+1954 
-1969 KADGTIQPARMNGKD
+1969 
-1984 LAVIEPLI
+1984 
-1992 EYREF
+1992 
-1997 GTTGDAISDSTF
+1997 
-2009 RSESS
+2009 
-2014 ELEILNNGFVVKP
+2014 
-2027 ATYVAFDSLA
+2027 
-2037 YGEPSDYKNR
+2037 
-2047 RTLQNSDSEWY
+2047 
-2058 ACVSDYYKRFANGVN
+2058 
-2073 MVHSSYAAML
+2073 
-2083 KIIAHRNSIIRGE
+2083 IAWRNSILKKGLPEVGIEPDTAHFHIPSG
-2096 GTSYI
+2096 
-2101 DNFKDENGVPMYI
+2101 DNELEELEQCIVALKDYAENVLQDNTEPIVWGYWYY
-2114 GLFKPSTEN
+2114 PS
-2123 RTSTSDNVADSVIS
+2123 A
-2137 VWSYFKETYGETNWF
+2137 
-2152 KWGQLLFPVFSA
+2152 SA
-2164 AYEYEPSV
+2164 AYAYEP
-2172 KKNDV
+2172 KFLKNNEV
-2177 LLDKFKANNWFL
+2177 LSNKFKKHNWFL
-2189 PSGHIMA
+2189 PAVGMLA
-2196 RFYWYKSKG
+2196 RIHWYLAKD
-2205 NDSTQNIFSKAI
+2205 DSDFKIAKEKKVFNIYEGISLSSTRNWTNGQWA
-2217 KKGVMK
+2217 MK
-2223 EFANSGYHAIPV
+2223 DYRQLQFWPSYSVSAQARVLPV
-2235 RFMWHTWYQVN
+2235 VSF
-2246 FGNGKSGMTGR
+2246 
-2257 YETFQCRPI
+2257 
-2266 CAF
+2266 

>member
-14 YDGEI
+14 YDGQI
-19 TRDTDWGGDAST
+19 TRDTDWGGDTST
-31 GNQPVSGG
+31 DNQPVSGG
-39 RVQEWLKTN
+39 RIQEWLKN
-48 INGRYGFLNMRFNE
+48 EINGKFGVIRISSKINE
-62 SESMYYIEC
+62 QNFYSLEMFSTEKDEELYDSDNE
-71 FTSEDDYKKYESDKS
+71 KYAELVRK
-86 AHENLLL
+86 
-93 QSVQIPISTI
+93 VTIPISTVQ
-103 EGDTFTATL
+103 GDSFTAMLSTKL
-112 KTSLR
+112 PQ
-117 NDADIVI
+117 NNIVV
-124 TDDKFEIPLNYRS
+124 TDGKLEVGFNYRS
-137 IKISQIGNENANYTG
+137 IRYTQGQASNEGALG
-152 TLVVERSTDG
+152 TLNIQRSTNNGSTWDSVG
-162 KLWSEVATIPNILVS
+162 SIPNVLRSNEPTDTDTNQTVD
-177 KELNDVN
+177 L
-184 TYQNVEIGSY
+184 GAY

-201 VRVRATYDYTKD
+201 VRVRASYEYEDTASGEKKTMNS
-213 DGTIRT
+213 TW
-219 VTSGNV
+219 VT
-225 VIGASVNKTRLE
+225 IGASVTHTSLK
-237 LVLRTNYEQPI
+237 LVLMSNYEQPI

-270 KKTMYVR
+270 KKTLYVR

-286 EEPLAYELGAE
+286 EEPLSYDLGAD

-303 TISVAEDAAYGYMT
+303 TISVMEDAAYGYMT
-317 HGIKKVEAWL
+317 HGVKKVEAWL

-355 ANLTKPY
+355 ADLTKPY
-362 LMLQNVD
+362 LLLQNVD

-378 EVAEYAVYSPSGEDV
+378 EIAEYAVYSPSGEDV

-399 TEYAKDYESTGA
+399 TEYERDYESTGA

-449 YFRVRRIVGDTS
+449 YFRVRRLVGDVS

-466 ESMGEASYLVQ
+466 ESTGESSYLVQ

-551 EIKKNVWSQFLTNP
+551 EIKKNVWAQFLTNP

-579 VTNTTDPIISMFSG
+579 VTNTTDPIINMFSG

-849 NVRVE
+849 SVRVE

-874 EVEYPYSNGM
+874 EAEYPYANGM

-948 LQQNVPTAVSA
+948 LQQHVPTAVSA
-959 KHMEPFMLFNEDGG
+959 KHMEPFMFFNEDGG

-1063 SYMMSDKYKEAPT
+1063 SYVMSDKYKEAPT

-1118 KYWCTADSNL
+1118 KYWCTADNNL

-1137 KEWIHSGLLNRDT
+1137 KEWIHSGLLDGED

-1166 TTWVNG
+1166 TTWVSA
-1172 GTGDYDALNEAF
+1172 GTGDYEALNEAF

-1193 KYLKFF
+1193 KYIKFF

-1209 CYVLGL
+1209 CYVLSL
-1215 MAGTDNSDKNTYYK
+1215 LAGTDNSDKNTYYK

-1238 QDNDFASWFANQYG
+1238 QDNEFASWFADQYG
-1252 KSFDFSAI
+1252 KDFDFSAI

-1452 GFMPAALPDGSAAS
+1452 GFMPVALPDGSAAS

-1522 ISDLGNLTNMSITT
+1522 ISDLGDLGNVSVTT
-1536 ALIIGGKRLT
+1536 AMIISGKRLT
-1546 NVQSTYNGGC
+1546 RIQVLRNDMR
-1556 FRPSSITL
+1556 FRTNSITIKSE
-1564 NALNIRE
+1564 NIK
-1571 LYLEPRGVNIS
+1571 LLTLESAAHGIG
-1582 LDCSGLIRMSSL
+1582 LDCSELLRLEDITVVDIVG
-1594 IASWNVSSIIVP
+1594 SIIFP
-1606 ESSNLKKIHFS
+1606 ESSNLKILRLAS
-1617 NSMKKLK
+1617 PISSVKLNN
-1624 LENVPNLETYTFVP
+1624 LPNLITLTSNNNAYIHARITDL
-1638 SIRYGNFI
+1638 
-1646 EFYIG
+1646 YIG

-1657 TGLSFKNEVF
+1657 TDFKDRYNYIKATYDARASQTV
-1667 ALYQNQINSGNKLQ
+1667 QLQ
-1681 SIHVENIDWDNF
+1681 SVHVEDIDWTNVDVEML
-1693 DAEALAWLAD
+1693 DWLVNL
-1703 RPTCELYGRIG
+1703 PTCELYGRIG
-1714 IAEGSNEYQTAVTW
+1714 ITEGTNEYQTAVTW
-1728 DMKNKF
+1728 DLKNKF
-1734 IKKFGDIDTGNG
+1734 IKKFCDIDTGNG

-1794 TYMNTQTKIQF
+1794 QYMNNQTKIQF

-1861 IWLRPAQL
+1861 IWNRPAQV
-1869 GDVVYYDGSYS
+1869 GDVVYYDGSYGS
-1880 SVDEYDSIEKTVVG
+1880 AEEYDEGGKTAVG
-1894 VCCYVAPRYTDTT
+1894 VCCYVAPRNADGSIDEKFHDPY
-1907 SEHNRGDIVD
+1907 DIQTR
-1917 ELFDPNDIMQRL
+1917 IA
-1929 MVSVDYVGSQ
+1929 VSVTQIVSSIINPGSFNVW
-1939 KTYEGRT
+1939 KTRIPSYSDGMESYAVFYYEVQSDGSS
-1946 TVVWQGGV
+1946 VPKFFSKPNNKNSHLSEVPDIQAFG
-1954 YTFNSSQKTDDLHTT
+1954 NSSSGLSDENGNRTDYLTEKSFVDTSDEGMKNGGFKLFPEN
-1969 KADGTIQPARMNGKD
+1969 KAAYDGFSYNGSLSRRK
-1984 LAVIEPLI
+1984 LCTL
-1992 EYREF
+1992 
-1997 GTTGDAISDSTF
+1997 
-2009 RSESS
+2009 SS
-2014 ELEILNNGFVVKP
+2014 ETADLTPSYKQGEVVNKGY
-2027 ATYVAFDSLA
+2027 A
-2037 YGEPSDYKNR
+2037 N
-2047 RTLQNSDSEWY
+2047 TL
-2058 ACVSDYYKRFANGVN
+2058 KT
-2073 MVHSSYAAML
+2073 
-2083 KIIAHRNSIIRGE
+2083 IAWRNSILKKGLPEVGIEPDTAHFHIPSGE
-2096 GTSYI
+2096 DELEELEQCIVNLGNYARDVLK
-2101 DNFKDENGVPMYI
+2101 DNTYPENWTAWYY
-2114 GLFKPSTEN
+2114 PSM
-2123 RTSTSDNVADSVIS
+2123 
-2137 VWSYFKETYGETNWF
+2137 
-2152 KWGQLLFPVFSA
+2152 SA
-2164 AYEYEPSV
+2164 VYAYEP
-2172 KKNDV
+2172 KFLKNNEV
-2177 LLDKFKANNWFL
+2177 LSSKFKKHNWFL
-2189 PSGHIMA
+2189 PAVGMLA
-2196 RFYWYKSKG
+2196 RIHWYLAKD
-2205 NDSTQNIFSKAI
+2205 DSRFKTAKEKKVFLKYDQTTFSSTPNWTNGQWAMYNYTELRMWPSHNAHSSLC
-2217 KKGVMK
+2217 VL
-2223 EFANSGYHAIPV
+2223 PV
-2235 RFMWHTWYQVN
+2235 VSF
-2246 FGNGKSGMTGR
+2246 
-2257 YETFQCRPI
+2257 
-2266 CAF
+2266 

>member
-1 MAWKWFWNTETKY
+1 MNLWEWIWNSSDDKY
-14 YDGEI
+14 TGEI
-19 TRDTDWGGDAST
+19 TRDTEWEQLNGGQIQA
-31 GNQPVSGG
+31 
-39 RVQEWLKTN
+39 WLKN
-48 INGRYGFLNMRFNE
+48 ELNNKYAVIRVSTDEEKAYLQLF
-62 SESMYYIEC
+62 S
-71 FTSEDDYKKYESDKS
+71 TKEDEQLYDNDPELYKDRITIVELPAMGGGQQGDSFS
-86 AHENLLL
+86 AMLSTTIPQNDIIVTKENLI
-93 QSVQIPISTI
+93 VQFNFRAIRFIKGVASNEGALGTI
-103 EGDTFTATL
+103 
-112 KTSLR
+112 
-117 NDADIVI
+117 
-124 TDDKFEIPLNYRS
+124 
-137 IKISQIGNENANYTG
+137 QIQK
-152 TLVVERSTDG
+152 STDG
-162 KLWSEVATIPNILVS
+162 GSTWNNAGQINNVLRSSNPEDSTTTQ
-177 KELNDVN
+177 DVDLG
-184 TYQNVEIGSY
+184 QF
-194 LTQGKQL
+194 LTLGKQL
-201 VRVRATYDYTKD
+201 IRARASYQYEDTQTGDLKTCNSPW
-213 DGTIRT
+213 
-219 VTSGNV
+219 VN
-225 VIGASVNKTRLE
+225 IGASVTQTTLK
-237 LVLRTNYEQPI
+237 LVLMSNYEQPI

-270 KKTMYVR
+270 KKTLYIR

-317 HGIKKVEAWL
+317 HGVKKVEAWL
-327 ECDNGLGETL
+327 ECNNGLGKTL

-355 ANLTKPY
+355 ADLTKPY
-362 LMLQNVD
+362 LLLQNVD

-378 EVAEYAVYSPSGEDV
+378 EVAQYAVYSPSGEDV

-399 TEYAKDYESTGA
+399 TAYARDYESTGA
-411 PEYFRLETSVK
+411 SEYFRLETSVK
-422 PNTANSLLTTVEIE
+422 HNTANSLLTTVEIE

-449 YFRVRRIVGDTS
+449 YFRVRRLVGDVS

-466 ESMGEASYLVQ
+466 ESTGDTSYLVQ

-543 RIMAGSTL
+543 RIMAGTTL
-551 EIKKNVWSQFLTNP
+551 EIKKNVWAQFLANP

-620 CLFAWDE
+620 CLFAWEE
-627 DVRTHFSFNLN
+627 DIRTHFSFNLN

-653 DASKANGSFALARV
+653 DASKANGSLALARV

-689 TQNSSI
+689 SQNSSI

-717 EMVDIMNRNYKAS
+717 EMVDILNRNYKAS
-730 LPTAAAKVEL
+730 LSTADVKVAL
-740 DRKNNLLEG
+740 DRKNSLLEG
-749 GRISL
+749 GKISL
-754 EKSKNAGL
+754 EKSKSAGL

-776 SSEQTGWYEYFRYDE
+776 SSEHTGWYEYFRYDE

-849 NVRVE
+849 SVRAE
-854 GNVAY
+854 GDVAY

-874 EVEYPYSNGM
+874 EVEYPYANGY

-959 KHMEPFMLFNEDGG
+959 KHMEPFMFFNEDGG
-973 ATYFKGMGTYG
+973 TTYFKGMGTYG
-984 AGKADKAS
+984 AGKADKVS

-1057 TDEDGY
+1057 NDEDGY
-1063 SYMMSDKYKEAPT
+1063 SYIMSDKYKEAPT

-1118 KYWCTADSNL
+1118 KYWCTADNNL

-1137 KEWIHSGLLNRDT
+1137 KEWIHSGLLNGET

-1166 TTWVNG
+1166 TTWVSG
-1172 GTGDYDALNEAF
+1172 GTGDYEALNGAF

-1193 KYLKFF
+1193 KYIKFF

-1209 CYVLGL
+1209 CYVLSL
-1215 MAGTDNSDKNTYYK
+1215 LAGTDNSDKNTYYK
-1229 IDPYAVSIP
+1229 IDPYAISIP
-1238 QDNDFASWFANQYG
+1238 QDNEFASWFTDQYG
-1252 KSFDFSAI
+1252 KDFDFSAI

-1292 PYADDNPNEC
+1292 PYDDDNPNEC

-1328 MNELMIAA
+1328 MNEIMIAA

-1364 NVQRYFPQIAYLEQA
+1364 NVQRYFPKIAYLEQA

-1419 NQRVIYMTSYAGFGA
+1419 NQRMIYMTSYAGFGA

-1443 GLADANETF
+1443 GLTDANETF
-1452 GFMPAALPDGSAAS
+1452 GFMPAAMPDGSAAS
-1466 YTFTIKPHQYIYPS
+1466 YIFTITPHQYIYPS

-1487 TQTHKRTSPK
+1487 TQTHKRASPK

-1522 ISDLGNLTNMSITT
+1522 ISNLGDFGYISTNTPF
-1536 ALIIGGKRLT
+1536 IINGKRL
-1546 NVQSTYNGGC
+1546 VSIRSTSQKNS
-1556 FRPSSITL
+1556 FKPTSITIK
-1564 NALNIRE
+1564 ALNVKDVS
-1571 LYLEPRGVNIS
+1571 LEPRGKTID
-1582 LDCSGLIRMSSL
+1582 LDYSKLIRATY
-1594 IASWNVSSIIVP
+1594 INTGWYVRNVVFP
-1606 ESSNLKKIHFS
+1606 ESSNLIDIRLTNSPTEIVFNNIPNLKVFTATRTDRYKYFKKIH
-1617 NSMKKLK
+1617 
-1624 LENVPNLETYTFVP
+1624 
-1638 SIRYGNFI
+1638 
-1646 EFYIG
+1646 IG
-1651 KNVGTN
+1651 HNVGTN
-1657 TGLSFKNEVF
+1657 TELLFKEFIGRICDEQQKEGVDT
-1667 ALYQNQINSGNKLQ
+1667 LQ
-1681 SIHVENIDWDNF
+1681 SIHVENINWTDF

-1703 RPTCELYGRIG
+1703 RPVCELYGIIG
-1714 IAEGSNEYQTAVTW
+1714 IAEGTNEYQTAVTW
-1728 DMKNKF
+1728 DLKNKF
-1734 IKKFGDIDTGNG
+1734 INKFGDIDTGNG
-1746 DLTLEYRK
+1746 DLTLDYRK

-1759 STAKIKGNFF
+1759 STAKIKGQFF

-1775 RDKGYNDV
+1775 RDKGYNDI

-1794 TYMNTQTKIQF
+1794 QYMNTQTKIQY
-1805 SLEGGNTSAYSM
+1805 SLEGGNTEAYSM
-1817 SADGK
+1817 SADGV
-1822 LSVNV
+1822 LSVNP
-1827 YQLSDKQ
+1827 YKLSDKQ
-1834 NFATIKAAVTQYEN
+1834 NFATIRAAVTQYEN

-1861 IWLRPAQL
+1861 IWNRPAQV
-1869 GDVVYYDGSYS
+1869 GDLVYADGSFSSAASYDG
-1880 SVDEYDSIEKTVVG
+1880 EKTPIG
-1894 VCCYVAPRYTDTT
+1894 ICFYVPPRDKDGNILPKFANPDDKQLRLMVALEDAYVDVNGIRQVSLAWGAMDLIPNQTNEYYEQNCLYDLDNNGERIRLTSASPFITDLYDIRTIRNLT
-1907 SEHNRGDIVD
+1907 SSGLNNSNIDPDPSTNSKGESDYRDLTSDDGILNDGFKCLTPNYAIGDGFAYNENSVSFNSIGERTLTADLAKLASNNYKEGDIV
-1917 ELFDPNDIMQRL
+1917 N
-1929 MVSVDYVGSQ
+1929 SGYA
-1939 KTYEGRT
+1939 KTLR
-1946 TVVWQGGV
+1946 
-1954 YTFNSSQKTDDLHTT
+1954 
-1969 KADGTIQPARMNGKD
+1969 
-1984 LAVIEPLI
+1984 VIEH
-1992 EYREF
+1992 RN
-1997 GTTGDAISDSTF
+1997 
-2009 RSESS
+2009 R
-2014 ELEILNNGFVVKP
+2014 ILNNDIIGDNGVVIYKGGKFSIP
-2027 ATYVAFDSLA
+2027 RATTNKSEIVAL
-2037 YGEPSDYKNR
+2037 GELIEQ
-2047 RTLQNSDSEWY
+2047 LQNW
-2058 ACVSDYYKRFANGVN
+2058 AGQ
-2073 MVHSSYAAML
+2073 
-2083 KIIAHRNSIIRGE
+2083 
-2096 GTSYI
+2096 
-2101 DNFKDENGVPMYI
+2101 ENGDLYPDKWQQLSWGYASACYAYQPTQI
-2114 GLFKPSTEN
+2114 LKDNELL
-2123 RTSTSDNVADSVIS
+2123 SDKFTVH
-2137 VWSYFKETYGETNWF
+2137 NWF
-2152 KWGQLLFPVFSA
+2152 APTAGLSVRILWYVKWA
-2164 AYEYEPSV
+2164 E
-2172 KKNDV
+2172 KDND
-2177 LLDKFKANNWFL
+2177 DKFKDARLKGLLSNLTSSTSQYWTITKNNYYQATDTRY
-2189 PSGHIMA
+2189 SDTASIIVSSIMH
-2196 RFYWYKSKG
+2196 KSK
-2205 NDSTQNIFSKAI
+2205 I
-2217 KKGVMK
+2217 
-2223 EFANSGYHAIPV
+2223 
-2235 RFMWHTWYQVN
+2235 
-2246 FGNGKSGMTGR
+2246 
-2257 YETFQCRPI
+2257 RPI